1 MEYYKARKSYGF
13 GGVLVAGN
21 GNSGNVIAFR
31 LSYEELLSKWNAFRE
46 EYGDGSKGIVTFP
59 VFCDYIDT
67 SIEAIRECYWK
78 GKTEKNAYS
87 TRSMLIEKIATAI
100 KGLCAR
106 TGKGQQSVVTKEIE
120 KDWLAIP
127 DSGEARS
134 VFLVKFAYSDG
145 RGAEAMK

>member
-13 GGVLVAGN
+13 GGVLMAGN
-21 GNSGNVIAFR
+21 GNSGNVSAFR
-31 LSYEELLSKWNAFRE
+31 LSYDELLERWNAFRD

-59 VFCDYIDT
+59 IFCDYIDT

-78 GKTEKNAYS
+78 GKGEKNAYS
-87 TRSMLIEKIATAI
+87 TRSTLIEKIATAI

-120 KDWLAIP
+120 KDWLAMP
-127 DSGEARS
+127 DGGEAKNEL
-134 VFLVKFAYSDG
+134 LVKFAYSDG

>member
-1 MEYYKARKSYGF
+1 M
-13 GGVLVAGN
+13 AGN

-31 LSYEELLSKWNAFRE
+31 LSYEELLSKWNEFRE

-67 SIEAIRECYWK
+67 SIETIRECYWK
-78 GKTEKNAYS
+78 GQTEKNAYS

-127 DSGEARS
+127 DSGEVKS
-134 VFLVKFAYSDG
+134 ECLVKFAYSDG